1 MDLKKKIEMLNLSER
16 EQEVLESGRFMLTL
30 KLISIEEL
38 KEELDFLASKGVNI
52 TKAKNVRVLA
62 EPVANLVNKF
72 SLLSQSHEEEIFI
85 KDPSFLEKNA
95 LQISSNIDIC
105 KRVGKVYR
113 KEDGSYEHFLI
124 DKLTFQKEMNKNSE
138 MDIYSTFQPVEEEIT
153 LETITNINDDKIVNF
168 SDYSKNEE
176 PVMNDSS
183 YVEPFENDFE
193 KTIRLELDET
203 LSDTIHQDV
212 TTFKDD
218 SQKLEEQI
226 ISFEEQKKQLNDLK
240 AQLNDEVNFMDLIN
254 SQIESESYG
263 MGRVA

>member
-1 MDLKKKIEMLNLSER
+1 
-16 EQEVLESGRFMLTL
+16 
-30 KLISIEEL
+30 
-38 KEELDFLASKGVNI
+38 
-52 TKAKNVRVLA
+52 
-62 EPVANLVNKF
+62 
-72 SLLSQSHEEEIFI
+72 
-85 KDPSFLEKNA
+85 
-95 LQISSNIDIC
+95 
-105 KRVGKVYR
+105 
-113 KEDGSYEHFLI
+113 
-124 DKLTFQKEMNKNSE
+124 
-138 MDIYSTFQPVEEEIT
+138 
-153 LETITNINDDKIVNF
+153 
-168 SDYSKNEE
+168 
-176 PVMNDSS
+176 MNDSS